1 MFYSH
6 NLLARKG
13 PLGTVWCAAH
23 LQNKLKKSNYI
34 TVNIPS
40 TVEQIMNPQVPIAL
54 RMSGHLLLGVV
65 RIYSKKV
72 EYLQHDCNVL
82 RIDISKVYANADI
95 NLPEDANQAK
105 FDSITLPDRFDL
117 DLMDIDDYDPF
128 GSPDTHLRG
137 HEDIT
142 LSENRDQ
149 IPSGYIVISFGEDAS
164 SNPSL
169 SGNDS
174 QSRGMPVVESAIPET
189 PPVRITTTGF
199 QDPGPSHQGQS
210 SERFSNEN
218 ENDRASP
225 EVIRDAIHN
234 NDYFHMSPP
243 SHLSLPDRVE
253 PDPELVNEIEISN
266 QSALPTLTPTMDET
280 DGLFVPPHQTP
291 PRDSTSTHS
300 EPVNHNFDPPV
311 LYEVAPSPSVEP
323 EPALVANQPRA
334 KRRKIKYD
342 EAIVLTNEF
351 MEKSLKDHSNLLR
364 KRKGVACSSLDVGR
378 VNNIR
383 KKEKVLFEPVF
394 TGLSDK
400 LCKLFDGAHMSSR
413 AHQIRIEEE
422 AEMEIEHQHHQPENV
437 GSRAHQIHIEE
448 ENDMEI
454 EHQRE
459 NVGPGPSAVNV
470 IPTYSPDHNNYTSF
484 SSPPPTDEYTPAMTD
499 VGGSRSYPVQTTIG
513 STPDPTSSTGS
524 FLSDVETPATFFQD
538 HHGFD
543 NTGALSDI
551 PEIDDAGELAF
562 IEEDGGSPMSLR
574 GTPQSDY
581 SSARQRSPPEIG
593 SLQARTRA
601 VAQYIK
607 EKSSATPSS
616 SSTLQNAGS
625 VSLNTIL
632 EGKRRKVCARMF
644 YETLVLKSCDL
655 VEVKQDEPYGDI
667 ILKVTSK
674 LAKHQFSN

>member
-72 EYLQHDCNVL
+72 EYLQHDYNVL
-82 RIDISKVYANADI
+82 RIDISKVYTNADI

-128 GSPDTHLRG
+128 GSPDTHLRR

-142 LSENRDQ
+142 LSENTNQ
-149 IPSGYIVISFGEDAS
+149 IPSGYFVISFGEGTP
-164 SNPSL
+164 SNKSL

-174 QSRGMPVVESAIPET
+174 QSRGM
-189 PPVRITTTGF
+189 RITESPCPRTPSETFNGF
-199 QDPGPSHQGQS
+199 QDPGPSHQIQS
-210 SERFSNEN
+210 GDIFMNEDN
-218 ENDRASP
+218 NNIPSP
-225 EVIRDAIHN
+225 EVIRNAV
-234 NDYFHMSPP
+234 HMSPP
-243 SHLSLPDRVE
+243 GHPTLPDRVE
-253 PDPELVNEIEISN
+253 PDPELVNEISN
-266 QSALPTLTPTMDET
+266 ERSSAAPIMDDT
-280 DGLFVPPHQTP
+280 VAPDGLFLPPQQTP
-291 PRDSTSTHS
+291 SLGSTHS
-300 EPVNHNFDPPV
+300 EPVNDNSDPLV
-311 LYEVAPSPSVEP
+311 LFEVAPTPPADP
-323 EPALVANQPRA
+323 EPAPAAKQPRA

-342 EAIVLTNEF
+342 EATVLTNEF
-351 MEKSLKDHSNLLR
+351 MEKSLKDPRNLLR
-364 KRKGVACSSLDVGR
+364 KRKGSACSSLDIWR
-378 VNNIR
+378 VNNSR
-383 KKEKVLFEPVF
+383 KKEKVFFEPII
-394 TGLSDK
+394 TGRCDS
-400 LCKLFDGAHMSSR
+400 LCELFDNAHMSKR
-413 AHQIRIEEE
+413 AH
-422 AEMEIEHQHHQPENV
+422 EIHVEKDHFD
-437 GSRAHQIHIEE
+437 
-448 ENDMEI
+448 DMEI

-459 NVGPGPSAVNV
+459 NVGPSDVNV
-470 IPTYSPDHNNYTSF
+470 IPTYSPDCRSF
-484 SSPPPTDEYTPAMTD
+484 SSPPQMDEYTPAMTSD
-499 VGGSRSYPVQTTIG
+499 VGSRSYPIQTTIGTNVG

-524 FLSDVETPATFFQD
+524 FLSDMETPQTFFQD

-543 NTGALSDI
+543 NNAALSDI
-551 PEIDDAGELAF
+551 PEVDDAGELAF
-562 IEEDGGSPMSLR
+562 IEEDGGSPISLK
-574 GTPQSDY
+574 GTPQSG
-581 SSARQRSPPEIG
+581 STSGKERSPLEIG
-593 SLQARTRA
+593 SLQARTRL

-607 EKSSATPSS
+607 EKSTATPS
-616 SSTLQNAGS
+616 TPQNAGS
-625 VSLNTIL
+625 VSLNSVL
-632 EGKRRKVCARMF
+632 EGKKRKVCARMF

-655 VEVKQDEPYGDI
+655 VEAKQDEPYGEI

>member
-72 EYLQHDCNVL
+72 EYLQHDYNVL

-117 DLMDIDDYDPF
+117 DLMDVDDYDPF
-128 GSPDTHLRG
+128 GSPDTHLRR

-210 SERFSNEN
+210 SDRFSNGN
-218 ENDRASP
+218 ENDTASP
-225 EVIRDAIHN
+225 EVIRDAADN

-243 SHLSLPDRVE
+243 GHLSLPDRVE

-266 QSALPTLTPTMDET
+266 QSALPTPTMDEF
-280 DGLFVPPHQTP
+280 FVPPHQTP
-291 PRDSTSTHS
+291 PLDSTSTHS
-300 EPVNHNFDPPV
+300 EPVNHNSDPPV
-311 LYEVAPSPSVEP
+311 LYEVAPTPPAEP

-394 TGLSDK
+394 TGLSDN

-413 AHQIRIEEE
+413 AHQIVIEEE
-422 AEMEIEHQHHQPENV
+422 AEMEIEHEHQPENV

-448 ENDMEI
+448 EAEMEI

-459 NVGPGPSAVNV
+459 NVGPGLSDVNV
-470 IPTYSPDHNNYTSF
+470 IPTYSPDHNNNNTSF
-484 SSPPPTDEYTPAMTD
+484 SSPPPMDEYTPAMTD

-551 PEIDDAGELAF
+551 PELDDADAGELAF
-562 IEEDGGSPMSLR
+562 IEEDGGSPMN
-574 GTPQSDY
+574 Y

-607 EKSSATPSS
+607 EKSSATP

-655 VEVKQDEPYGDI
+655 VEPIAAYIVD
-667 ILKVTSK
+667 LN
-674 LAKHQFSN
+674 AA